1 MNFKEGMR
9 RVGIVLGLLGGITG
23 GVLGYS
29 ELQNAWSLHT
39 RFKRL
44 QALPVMDDVAAAIKA
59 YPKFTAIGPIQPDT
73 AQQRQQT
80 VPIPP
85 GATIDWSAANAPKTA
100 ARSGYATEP
109 PGWEPVF
116 ETRKSGE
123 SDKIADPDAEITV
136 DAKNA
141 DYADPI
147 KAVNADKT
155 GAISSIELTTGE
167 RVHREPDTFKAH
179 LALAASLLLPFCY
192 PVIGFLVPW
201 GAIRA
206 CVWVGSGFF
215 APPRVPSPRKQDGV

>member
-1 MNFKEGMR
+1 
-9 RVGIVLGLLGGITG
+9 
-23 GVLGYS
+23 
-29 ELQNAWSLHT
+29 
-39 RFKRL
+39 
-44 QALPVMDDVAAAIKA
+44 MDDVAAAIKA

-73 AQQRQQT
+73 AQEKFTDIRPIQPDTAQQRQQT

-85 GATIDWSAANAPKTA
+85 GAKFDWFAAHAPKTA
-100 ARSGYATEP
+100 AQSGYTIEP
-109 PGWEPVF
+109 PLNRASRQGQYSAADLAESPPAGWTPVF

-123 SDKIADPDAEITV
+123 FDKIADPDAEITV